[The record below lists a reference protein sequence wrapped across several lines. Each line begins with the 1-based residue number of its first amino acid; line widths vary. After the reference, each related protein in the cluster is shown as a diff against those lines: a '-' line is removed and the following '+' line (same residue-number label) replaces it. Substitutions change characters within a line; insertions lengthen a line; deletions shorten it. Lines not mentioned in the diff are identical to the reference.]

1 MGVMSLVVITILL
14 VSVLLQVAAAILAL
28 RLIRITG
35 NLRSFVLIATAILL
49 MTIRRAITLY
59 RLVSGD
65 VSLPP
70 DLVAELVALA
80 TSALLLIG
88 IALIAPIFFSI
99 KGSEETLRA
108 SEARY
113 RGMVEAFPDAVVVV
127 DHDGLITM
135 ANQQAVNQYG
145 CVSEE
150 DLVGRDAFEMIVT
163 EDQPHEIQ
171 LLQDNLEFGRIM
183 NIEYPLVKKDGS
195 IFPAEICVSVIRD
208 PEGMPQ
214 AFISVIRDITER
226 KQAEEKIRKSE
237 ASLAAA
243 QRIAGLGS
251 WEMDYVKN
259 ELVWSDEVYRIFGC
273 TPHEFPVSHE
283 KFMSFVHPDDRERVQ
298 RAIDKAVYEG
308 KPYSIDHR
316 IILSDGSE
324 RIVHEEAEVTRD
336 ETGRAIRM
344 VGTIHDI
351 TNWKR
356 AEEALK
362 ESETRFR
369 MLFESAP
376 VAIVL
381 TDHNGNFIAANE
393 WMETIS
399 GYSKK
404 ELEVVKAPTHY
415 VHEEDR
421 NKILSEL
428 NETGKLR
435 DFEVELRQKNGIIYH
450 ALLNE
455 DLIELEGKK
464 INLAT
469 IRDITEQKRAEESI
483 RQSEQRYRTLFKH
496 SPVSIWIEDFTAVA
510 QLLNQLRANGVSDLD
525 THLDNHPEVLL
536 EAISLIRVIDVN
548 DATLE
553 MYESDTRE
561 GLLDNMNQLLSEVPP
576 EHFRQELLAIWE
588 NKIDGH
594 KFEASAV
601 TLKGQLLQ
609 IIVHWRAPVID
620 GRMDFSRVIV
630 AITDITKRKKA
641 EHDLKAAADTAMLY
655 LDLMGHDI
663 RNHLQAIVMGMEIMQ
678 HMNLGVE
685 TEQVFEI
692 VYDSVKKSQSMIGKI
707 HSTRGL
713 LTEPVSAR
721 SLSEVLNKCL
731 RSLRATH
738 DDVEIKLDMQVQEPV
753 VRADEYLEF
762 LLMNILENA
771 VVHNN
776 KKKRHVW
783 VTVKY
788 VESGYEVLISD
799 NGPGLNE
806 SKKEVLFD
814 PGRRFGGVG
823 IHQAMSIAHKYGGR
837 VSVHDRITG
846 NSSQGAEFL
855 ILLPKWI

>member
-1 MGVMSLVVITILL
+1 LVVIIVLL
-14 VSVLLQVAAAILAL
+14 VSILFQVAAAVLAL

-35 NLRSFVLIATAILL
+35 NLRSFILIATAILL
-49 MTIRRAITLY
+49 MAIRRAITLY
-59 RLVSGD
+59 RLSSGD

-70 DLVAELVALA
+70 DLAAELVALV
-80 TSALLLIG
+80 TSTLLLIG

-99 KGSEETLRA
+99 KGSEEALRT

-113 RGMVEAFPDAVVVV
+113 RGIIEVFPDAVIVV
-127 DHDGLITM
+127 DLDGQITI

-150 DLVGRDAFEMIVT
+150 DLVGRDGFKMIVT

-171 LLQDNLEFGRIM
+171 ILQDNLEFGKIM
-183 NIEYPLVKKDGS
+183 NIEYPLVKKNS
-195 IFPAEICVSVIRD
+195 STFPAEISVSVIRN
-208 PEGMPQ
+208 PEGIPQ
-214 AFISVIRDITER
+214 AFISAIRDITER

-237 ASLAAA
+237 ASLAEV

-251 WEMDYVKN
+251 WEVDRVKN
-259 ELVWSDEVYRIFGC
+259 EIAWSDEVYRIFGC

-283 KFMSFVHPDDRERVQ
+283 KFMSFVHPDDQEHIQ
-298 RAIDKAVYEG
+298 RAIAEAVYED
-308 KPYSIDHR
+308 KPYSIEHR
-316 IILSDGSE
+316 IILLDGSE
-324 RIVHEEAEVTRD
+324 RIVHEEAEITRN

-344 VGTIHDI
+344 AGTIHDI
-351 TNWKR
+351 TSRKR
-356 AEEALK
+356 AEEALM
-362 ESETRFR
+362 ESEAKFR
-369 MLFESAP
+369 LLFESAP

-381 TDHNGNFIAANE
+381 TDHDGNFIAANE

-404 ELEVVKAPTHY
+404 ELEVAKAPTHY

-421 NKILSEL
+421 NIILSEL

-435 DFEVELRQKNGIIYH
+435 DFEVDLRQKNGMIYH

-469 IRDITEQKRAEESI
+469 IRDITEQKRAEKAI

-496 SPVSIWIEDFTAVA
+496 SPVSIWIEDFTSVS
-510 QLLNQLRANGVSDLD
+510 QLLDQLRTNGVSDLD

-536 EAISLIRVIDVN
+536 KAISLIRVIDVN
-548 DATLE
+548 DVTLE
-553 MYESDTRE
+553 MYEVDTKE
-561 GLLDNMNQLLSEVPP
+561 GLLDSMNQLLSEVPP

-588 NKIDGH
+588 NKTGRL
-594 KFEASAV
+594 KFEVSAI
-601 TLKGQLLQ
+601 TLKGKPLQ
-609 IIVHWRAPVID
+609 IIVRWKAPVID
-620 GRMDFSRVIV
+620 GRMDLSRVIV
-630 AITDITKRKKA
+630 TITDITKRKKA

-663 RNHLQAIVMGMEIMQ
+663 RNHLQAIVMGMEIMS
-678 HMNLGVE
+678 HMELGVE
-685 TEQVFEI
+685 AEQVFEI
-692 VYDSVKKSQSMIGKI
+692 VYESVNKSQSMIGKI

-731 RSLRATH
+731 RSLHATH
-738 DDVEIKLDMQVQEPV
+738 DDVEVELDMQVQEPV
-753 VRADEYLEF
+753 VRADEYIEF

-771 VVHNN
+771 VVHND
-776 KKKRHVW
+776 KRIKHIW
-783 VTVKY
+783 VTVND
-788 VESGYEVLISD
+788 VEMGYEVLISD
-799 NGPGLNE
+799 NGPGLAE
-806 SKKEVLFD
+806 SKKKVLFD

-823 IHQAMSIAHKYGGR
+823 VHQAMTIAHKYGGR
-837 VSVHDRITG
+837 VSVHDRIIG
-846 NSSQGAEFL
+846 NPSQGAEFL
-855 ILLPKWI
+855 IWLPRWI

>member
-1 MGVMSLVVITILL
+1 M
-14 VSVLLQVAAAILAL
+14 
-28 RLIRITG
+28 
-35 NLRSFVLIATAILL
+35 
-49 MTIRRAITLY
+49 
-59 RLVSGD
+59 
-65 VSLPP
+65 SLPP
-70 DLVAELVALA
+70 DLAAELVALV

-99 KGSEETLRA
+99 RGSEEALRA
-108 SEARY
+108 SEVRY
-113 RGMVEAFPDAVVVV
+113 RGVVEAFPDAVVVV
-127 DHDGLITM
+127 DLDGQITM

-150 DLVGRDAFEMIVT
+150 DLVGRDSFKMIVT

-171 LLQDNLEFGRIM
+171 ILQDNLEFGKIM

-195 IFPAEICVSVIRD
+195 TFPAEISVSVIRD
-208 PEGMPQ
+208 PEGIPQ

-237 ASLAAA
+237 ASLAEA

-251 WEMDYVKN
+251 WEVDRVKN

-273 TPHEFPVSHE
+273 TQHEFPVSHE
-283 KFMSFVHPDDRERVQ
+283 KFMSFVHPDDQEHIQ
-298 RAIDKAVYEG
+298 RAIDEAVYED

-316 IILSDGSE
+316 IILLDGSE

-351 TNWKR
+351 TNRMR

-362 ESETRFR
+362 ESETKFR

-404 ELEVVKAPTHY
+404 ELEVVKAPAHY

-421 NKILSEL
+421 NNILSEL
-428 NETGKLR
+428 DETGNLR
-435 DFEVELRQKNGIIYH
+435 DFEVKLRQKNGMIYH

-483 RQSEQRYRTLFKH
+483 RLSEQRYRTLFKH

-510 QLLNQLRANGVSDLD
+510 QLLDKLRANGVSDLD

-553 MYESDTRE
+553 MYEVDTKE
-561 GLLDNMNQLLSEVPP
+561 GLLDSMNQLLSEVPP

-588 NKIDGH
+588 NKIDRL
-594 KFEASAV
+594 KFEVSAI
-601 TLKGQLLQ
+601 TLKGNPLQ
-609 IIVHWRAPVID
+609 IIVRWKAPVID
-620 GRMDFSRVIV
+620 GRMDLSRVIV
-630 AITDITKRKKA
+630 TITDITKRKKA

-663 RNHLQAIVMGMEIMQ
+663 RNHLQAIIMGMEIMA
-678 HMNLGVE
+678 HMEIGAE
-685 TEQVFEI
+685 AEQVFEI
-692 VYDSVKKSQSMIGKI
+692 VYESVNKSQAMIGKI
-707 HSTRGL
+707 QSTRGL
-713 LTEPVSAR
+713 LTESVSAR

-738 DDVEIKLDMQVQEPV
+738 DDVEVELNMQVQEPV

-771 VVHNN
+771 VVHND
-776 KKKRHVW
+776 KRIRQVW
-783 VTVKY
+783 VTVKDF
-788 VESGYEVLISD
+788 ETGYEVLISD
-799 NGPGLNE
+799 NGPGIVE

-814 PGRRFGGVG
+814 PERRFGGVG
-823 IHQAMSIAHKYGGR
+823 VHQAMSIAHKYGGR
-837 VSVHDRITG
+837 VSVHDRIAG
-846 NSSQGAEFL
+846 NPSQGAEFL
-855 ILLPKWI
+855 IWFPKWI

>member
-1 MGVMSLVVITILL
+1 MIVIIVLL
-14 VSVLLQVAAAILAL
+14 VSVLLQVAAAVFAL
-28 RLIRITG
+28 RLTRITE
-35 NLRSFVLIATAILL
+35 NIRASILIATAILL
-49 MTIRRAITLY
+49 MALRRAITLY
-59 RLVSGD
+59 RLASGD
-65 VSLPP
+65 VSLQP
-70 DLVAELVALA
+70 DLAAEFVALV
-80 TSALLLIG
+80 TSALMIVC
-88 IALIAPIFFSI
+88 IAWIAPLFLSI
-99 KGSEETLRA
+99 KSSEETLRV

-113 RGMVEAFPDAVVVV
+113 RGVVEAFPNAVVVV
-127 DHDGLITM
+127 GLDGQITM

-145 CVSEE
+145 CVSEH
-150 DLVGRDAFEMIVT
+150 DLVGRDAFEMIST
-163 EDQPHEIQ
+163 EDQQ
-171 LLQDNLEFGRIM
+171 RAMQDLQDNLEFERVTHF
-183 NIEYPLVKKDGS
+183 EYSVVKKDGA
-195 IFPAEICVSVIRD
+195 IFPAAISVSVIRD
-208 PEGMPQ
+208 PKGMPQ

-237 ASLAAA
+237 ASLAKA

-251 WEMDYVKN
+251 WEADRVKN
-259 ELVWSDEVYRIFGC
+259 EIAWSNEVYRIFGC

-298 RAIDKAVYEG
+298 RAIDEAVYEG

-316 IILSDGSE
+316 IILLDGSE

-344 VGTIHDI
+344 AGTIHDI
-351 TNWKR
+351 TSRKR

-362 ESETRFR
+362 ESETKFR

-381 TDHNGNFIAANE
+381 TDHNGNFIAANR
-393 WMETIS
+393 WMENIS
-399 GYSKK
+399 GYSKD

-421 NKILSEL
+421 NTILSEL

-435 DFEVELRQKNGIIYH
+435 DFEVELRQKNGMIYQ

-455 DLIELEGKK
+455 DLIELEDKM

-469 IRDITEQKRAEESI
+469 IRDITEQKRAEEVI

-510 QLLNQLRANGVSDLD
+510 QLLDQLRANGVSDLD
-525 THLDNHPEVLL
+525 THLDNHPEVLV
-536 EAISLIRVIDVN
+536 EAISLIRVVDVN
-548 DATLE
+548 DVTLE
-553 MYESDTRE
+553 MYEVDTKD

-588 NKIDGH
+588 NKIDRL
-594 KFEASAV
+594 KFEVSAI
-601 TLKGQLLQ
+601 TLKGNPLQ
-609 IIVHWRAPVID
+609 IIVRWKAPVID
-620 GRMDFSRVIV
+620 GRMDLSRVIV
-630 AITDITKRKKA
+630 TITDITKRKKA

-663 RNHLQAIVMGMEIMQ
+663 RNHLQAIAMGMEIMT
-678 HMNLGVE
+678 HMEIGVE
-685 TEQVFEI
+685 VEQVFEI
-692 VYDSVKKSQSMIGKI
+692 VYESVNKSQSMIGKI

-713 LTEPVSAR
+713 LTEPVSAS

-731 RSLRATH
+731 RSLRETH
-738 DDVEIKLDMQVQEPV
+738 DDVEVELDMRVQEPV
-753 VRADEYLEF
+753 VRADEHLEF

-776 KKKRHVW
+776 KKIRHVW
-783 VTVKY
+783 VTVDE
-788 VESGYEVLISD
+788 VEKGYAVLISD
-799 NGPGLNE
+799 NGPGLAE
-806 SKKEVLFD
+806 SQKEVLFD

-823 IHQAMSIAHKYGGR
+823 VHQAMSIAHKYGGR

-855 ILLPKWI
+855 IWLPKWT

>member
-1 MGVMSLVVITILL
+1 MIIIIVLL
-14 VSVLLQVAAAILAL
+14 VSILLQVAAAVLAL

-35 NLRSFVLIATAILL
+35 NLRSFILIATAILL
-49 MTIRRAITLY
+49 MAIRRAITLY
-59 RLVSGD
+59 RLTSGD
-65 VSLPP
+65 VSLSP

-88 IALIAPIFFSI
+88 IAWIAPIFFSI
-99 KGSEETLRA
+99 KGSEEALRA
-108 SEARY
+108 SEVRY
-113 RGMVEAFPDAVVVV
+113 RGVVEAFPDAVVVV
-127 DHDGLITM
+127 DLDGQITM

-171 LLQDNLEFGRIM
+171 ILQDNLEFGKIM

-195 IFPAEICVSVIRD
+195 TFPAEISVSVIRA
-208 PEGMPQ
+208 PEGIPQ

-237 ASLAAA
+237 ASLAEA
-243 QRIAGLGS
+243 QRIAGIGS
-251 WEMDYVKN
+251 WEVDRVKN

-283 KFMSFVHPDDRERVQ
+283 KFMSFAHPDDQERIQ
-298 RAIDKAVYEG
+298 RAIDEAVYEG

-316 IILSDGSE
+316 IILLDGSE

-344 VGTIHDI
+344 AGTIHDI

-421 NKILSEL
+421 NNILSEL

-435 DFEVELRQKNGIIYH
+435 DFEVELRQKNGMIYH

-483 RQSEQRYRTLFKH
+483 RLSEQRYRTLFKH
-496 SPVSIWIEDFTAVA
+496 SPVSIWIEDFTNVA
-510 QLLNQLRANGVSDLD
+510 QLLDQLRANGVSDLD

-553 MYESDTRE
+553 MYEVDTKE
-561 GLLDNMNQLLSEVPP
+561 CLLDSMNHLLSEVPP
-576 EHFRQELLAIWE
+576 EHIRQELLAIWE
-588 NKIDGH
+588 NKTDRL
-594 KFEASAV
+594 KFEVRAI
-601 TLKGQLLQ
+601 TLKGNPLQ
-609 IIVHWRAPVID
+609 IIVRWKAPVID
-620 GRMDFSRVIV
+620 GRMDLSRVIV
-630 AITDITKRKKA
+630 TITDITKRKKA

-663 RNHLQAIVMGMEIMQ
+663 RNHLQAIVMGMEIMA
-678 HMNLGVE
+678 HMEIGAE
-685 TEQVFEI
+685 AEQVFEI
-692 VYDSVKKSQSMIGKI
+692 VHESVNKSQSMIGKI
-707 HSTRGL
+707 QSTRGL

-721 SLSEVLNKCL
+721 SLNEVLNECL
-731 RSLRATH
+731 RNLRATH
-738 DDVEIKLDMQVQEPV
+738 DDVEVELDMQVQEPV
-753 VRADEYLEF
+753 VRADEYIEF

-776 KKKRHVW
+776 KKIRHVC
-783 VTVKY
+783 VK
-788 VESGYEVLISD
+788 VDEAERGYEVLISD
-799 NGPGLNE
+799 NGPGLTE
-806 SKKEVLFD
+806 SEKEVLFD
-814 PGRRFGGVG
+814 QERRFGGVG
-823 IHQAMSIAHKYGGR
+823 VHQAMSIAHKYGGR
-837 VSVHDRITG
+837 ISVRDRIIG
-846 NSSQGAEFL
+846 NPSQGAEFL
-855 ILLPKWI
+855 IWLPKWI